1 MQQPSMDRIL
11 LTVPE
16 AARRLSVS
24 ERLIWRAITEG
35 VLEVVRLGRAT
46 RVRVEEVERVS
57 REGLATGSNK

>member
-24 ERLIWRAITEG
+24 ERLIWRAISEG

-46 RVRVEEVERVS
+46 RVRVDEVERVA
-57 REGLATGSNK
+57 REGLAGGGRR

>member
-1 MQQPSMDRIL
+1 MQQPSMDQIL

-24 ERLIWRAITEG
+24 ERLIWRAISEG
-35 VLEVVRLGRAT
+35 VLQVVRLGRAT

-57 REGLATGSNK
+57 REGLAPGGRR

>member
-35 VLEVVRLGRAT
+35 LLEVVRLGRAT
-46 RVRVEEVERVS
+46 RVRVEEVERVA
-57 REGLATGSNK
+57 REGLATGGRK